1 MIMVLGVFILKMLNF
16 NQIDTINIFK
26 DTDVTEKV
34 SNEYNTY
41 IRHTDNL
48 PVTNSTDNEGV
59 YNAAFE
65 EYFPLMFIV
74 KQLNSCEDYKIT
86 MILEPLNTVKNNDTK
101 LKHQETMT
109 CTTNLHWNGAHEY
122 HISQEFQ
129 NRIFNALLNST
140 LKDENGASRM

>member
-1 MIMVLGVFILKMLNF
+1 MIIVLGVFILKMLNF

-26 DTDVTEKV
+26 DTDVKETV
-34 SNEYNTY
+34 SNEFKPTA
-41 IRHTDNL
+41 NL

-59 YNAAFE
+59 YNADFE

-74 KQLNSCEDYKIT
+74 KQLDSCEDYKIT
-86 MILEPLNTVKNNDTK
+86 MVLEPLNTAKYKGDK
-101 LKHQETMT
+101 YKHQENMT

-140 LKDENGASRM
+140 LKDQNGTSHM